1 MTEDIQ
7 TVTDTVGVKDNLVKK
22 ALSFV
27 YENCKGDIDFLG
39 HVTLMYEV
47 ACELVGLEDE
57 EGFREQLS
65 DSVERILESL
75 GFNEE

>member
-7 TVTDTVGVKDNLVKK
+7 TVTETVGVKDVPCEGG
-22 ALSFV
+22 SFV
-27 YENCKGDIDFLG
+27 WLDENCRGEVDFLG

-47 ACELVGLEDE
+47 ACSVVGLEDE

-65 DSVERILESL
+65 DDS
-75 GFNEE
+75 

>member
-7 TVTDTVGVKDNLVKK
+7 TVTDTVGVKDDLVKEV
-22 ALSFV
+22 LSFV
-27 YENCKGDIDFLG
+27 YENCKGEVDFLG

-47 ACELVGLEDE
+47 ACKVVGLEDE

-65 DSVERILESL
+65 DDVERIFENLR
-75 GFNEE
+75 GNR